1 MQVTAWTMCNNMND
15 KIKHIGTIKSIEGN
29 HIQVKIVQ
37 TSACS
42 TCAVASHCN
51 AAESKE
57 KVIDIYNVEDSSA
70 YKIGEEVTV
79 WTSGEVGMN
88 AVLLAFGVPFII
100 FIVFLYVSFRI
111 WNDEFTAALVGIGA
125 MMVYY
130 FALYFW
136 RRQLGNKFAFHI
148 EK

>member
-1 MQVTAWTMCNNMND
+1 MND

-70 YKIGEEVTV
+70 YKSGEEVTV

-136 RRQLGNKFAFHI
+136 RRQLGYKFAFHI